1 MKNLLAKWSLILL
14 CLSMA
19 GAVGGGLFEHIV
31 LTPLWSASPPAS
43 FSIIQPGTGV
53 PLQRFWIPVHTAIT
67 IFLLLSL
74 ILTWREIKIRRLLIT
89 GLVSYIVMRVW
100 SGLFFIREMLEF
112 QKIPLDTPPSAELSA
127 RVAAWTFWSW
137 FREPLDVLSFVCFLL
152 ALYQAPEHKN
162 VIARTGKLDGSV
174 ERGVDAETLRDLPR
188 VVPAP
193 GVLLDR
199 TSR

>member
-1 MKNLLAKWSLILL
+1 MARARGKMSMKNLVAKWALILL

-31 LTPLWSASPPAS
+31 LVPLWSAAPPAS

-74 ILTWREIKIRRLLIT
+74 ILTWRKTTVRRLLIL
-89 GLVSYIVMRVW
+89 GLVSYIIMRGW

-112 QKIPLDTPPSAELSA
+112 QQIPLDAPPSTELSA
-127 RVAAWTFWSW
+127 RVASWAFWSW
-137 FREPLDVLSFVCFLL
+137 FREPLDILSFISFLL
-152 ALYQAPEHKN
+152 ALHQLKEN
-162 VIARTGKLDGSV
+162 
-174 ERGVDAETLRDLPR
+174 E
-188 VVPAP
+188 
-193 GVLLDR
+193 
-199 TSR
+199 